1 MIEHSMMLPPH
12 DPELVVP
19 TDGYFDPD
27 ATNGLRARSARNAML
42 HYRDERGFQCD
53 ETTCTVDL
61 MTDLLHHLHAA
72 GEEPF
77 ECLKKVAKYFHAEI
91 GSVDGV
97 AAVAASAV

>member
-1 MIEHSMMLPPH
+1 
-12 DPELVVP
+12 
-19 TDGYFDPD
+19 
-27 ATNGLRARSARNAML
+27 
-42 HYRDERGFQCD
+42 
-53 ETTCTVDL
+53 